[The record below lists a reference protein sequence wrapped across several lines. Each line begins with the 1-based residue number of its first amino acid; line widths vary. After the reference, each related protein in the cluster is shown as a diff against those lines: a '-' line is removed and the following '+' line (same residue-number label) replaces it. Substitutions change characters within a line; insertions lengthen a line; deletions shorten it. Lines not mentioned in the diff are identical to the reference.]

1 MQSLAL
7 KFSFSRNRAVTSS
20 TFDSSYQGL
29 LYLCVLFLSFSCSAS
44 HEELG
49 DGSLPFSVQALQ
61 VEKAV
66 ADLVEGLMAWR
77 DPEPNA
83 GTRVSCLAPLC
94 CLALAVPP
102 LAAPEQVQFI

>member
-1 MQSLAL
+1 
-7 KFSFSRNRAVTSS
+7 
-20 TFDSSYQGL
+20 
-29 LYLCVLFLSFSCSAS
+29 LSFSCSAS

-102 LAAPEQVQFI
+102 LAAPEQVQFIWRAVEQLSLSLGRRQNESPAL